1 MTQQNLNSNRKEINP
16 MNAAIIEIIAG
27 VLTGVLTISGT
38 ILANIIQS
46 NKRDELQDE
55 RLKHIEQT
63 FDERSKLTERI
74 VLEKID
80 NLREKVEKHNQ
91 VTERMYKLESK
102 VENLEK
108 RG

>member
-1 MTQQNLNSNRKEINP
+1 

-46 NKRDELQDE
+46 NRRDELQDE
-55 RLKHIEQT
+55 RLKHIEQM
-63 FDERSKLTERI
+63 

-91 VTERMYKLESK
+91 VIERTYKLESK

>member
-1 MTQQNLNSNRKEINP
+1 

-55 RLKHIEQT
+55 RLKHIEQM
-63 FDERSKLTERI
+63 

-91 VTERMYKLESK
+91 VIERTYKLESK

>member
-1 MTQQNLNSNRKEINP
+1 

-55 RLKHIEQT
+55 RLKHIEQM
-63 FDERSKLTERI
+63 
-74 VLEKID
+74 VLEK
-80 NLREKVEKHNQ
+80 NRQPARKGRE
-91 VTERMYKLESK
+91 T
-102 VENLEK
+102 
-108 RG
+108 